1 MKSQPANS
9 PLSYFFSLVVANFVE
24 ICPGSDI
31 VTLTHAGK
39 AGPVLE
45 ITYMITGT
53 PIVGTL
59 FVAAFHAPEA
69 GTMWQAQAALFTLWP
84 FAQRP
89 PHPDNRFFSL
99 AVPWRLAGMAQS
111 PSI

>member
-1 MKSQPANS
+1 MSEVVGLLWARAGSRRCPY
-9 PLSYFFSLVVANFVE
+9 LSLGEPRPGLSSLAGVGPCGNNFYV
-24 ICPGSDI
+24 
-31 VTLTHAGK
+31 
-39 AGPVLE
+39 
-45 ITYMITGT
+45 ITGT

-69 GTMWQAQAALFTLWP
+69 GTMWQAQAALCTLWP

-99 AVPWRLAGMAQS
+99 AVPWRLAGMAQA